1 MTDHESEE
9 AGMSGGDIYVDSE
22 GIVRD
27 GGGRRIEGI
36 EVHSG
41 REPTLDY
48 PIFTDEDGKVDGVD
62 MTVAENRRR
71 LHHEMAGITE
81 DDEKQ
86 LKGRMSNPKQMQHKA
101 FVLDRHEK
109 DKGKRWKYEAKVG
122 VPLDPTVVHD
132 TPKFPLGSVMVV
144 REGEDPE

>member
-9 AGMSGGDIYVDSE
+9 AGMSGGNIYVDSE

-36 EVHSG
+36 EVHSR

-48 PIFTDEDGKVDGVD
+48 PMFTDEDGKVDGVD

-71 LHHEMAGITE
+71 LYNEMAGITE

-101 FVLDRHEK
+101 FVFDRHEK
-109 DKGKRWKYEAKVG
+109 DKGKRWKYEAKVDG
-122 VPLDPTVVHD
+122 PLDPTVVHD

-144 REGEDPE
+144 REGKDPE

>member
-1 MTDHESEE
+1 
-9 AGMSGGDIYVDSE
+9 MSGGKIYVASE

-48 PIFTDEDGKVDGVD
+48 PMFTDEDGKVDGVD

-71 LHHEMAGITE
+71 LHNEMAGITE
-81 DDEKQ
+81 NDETE
-86 LKGRMSNPKQMQHKA
+86 LKNRMANQPQHNA
-101 FVLDRHEK
+101 FVFRGRKKEG
-109 DKGKRWKYEAKVG
+109 KGKRWEYEAKVG

-144 REGEDPE
+144 REGKDPE

>member
-1 MTDHESEE
+1 MID
-9 AGMSGGDIYVDSE
+9 DIYVDSE

-48 PIFTDEDGKVDGVD
+48 PMFTDEDGKVDGVD

-71 LHHEMAGITE
+71 LHYEMARITE
-81 DDEKQ
+81 ADEKE
-86 LKGRMSNPKQMQHKA
+86 LKGRMSNPKQRPHKA
-101 FVLDRHEK
+101 FVFYRHEK

-122 VPLDPTVVHD
+122 EPLDPTVVHD
-132 TPKFPLGSVMVV
+132 TPKFPLGSVMVK
-144 REGEDPE
+144 RKGKDPE